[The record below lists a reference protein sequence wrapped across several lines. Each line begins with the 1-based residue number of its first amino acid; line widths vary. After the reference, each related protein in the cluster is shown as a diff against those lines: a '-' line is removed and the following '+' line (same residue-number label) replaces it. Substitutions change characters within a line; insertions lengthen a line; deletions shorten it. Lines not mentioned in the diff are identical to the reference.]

1 MDKSIFHI
9 EMRGSGVYP
18 QTTPLKELIDFL
30 TNLEVTLLET
40 AKAED
45 VDDIQ
50 EGIVSLVEIQEGSNR
65 LGLAVSPLFLP
76 AIAQITRTVA
86 TQEFSNIPERAHRS
100 LYGIYEQAKKRNW
113 EIHFIADKAQ
123 NIEVAIISNEQPIPN
138 PVSPYIK
145 GTSTIFGRCIRV
157 GGSEPKVDVRLPNR
171 SRLLHVEVTEE
182 MARRLAR
189 NLYDNVAMTG
199 EATWERDT
207 WFIVNFRAT
216 SVVNI
221 QSGTPLQA
229 FKELGEMVGEKWK
242 GIDVERFVEEMRSG
256 ERE

>member
-1 MDKSIFHI
+1 MDK
-9 EMRGSGVYP
+9 
-18 QTTPLKELIDFL
+18 
-30 TNLEVTLLET
+30 
-40 AKAED
+40 
-45 VDDIQ
+45 
-50 EGIVSLVEIQEGSNR
+50 
-65 LGLAVSPLFLP
+65 PLF
-76 AIAQITRTVA
+76 
-86 TQEFSNIPERAHRS
+86 
-100 LYGIYEQAKKRNW
+100 RN
-113 EIHFIADKAQ
+113 
-123 NIEVAIISNEQPIPN
+123 S
-138 PVSPYIK
+138 VSPYVK
-145 GTSTIFGRCIRV
+145 GTSTIFGKCIRV

-171 SRLLHVEVTEE
+171 SRLLHVKVTEE

-256 ERE
+256 ERIISPDKYLKSIVKNKISVEEVPDVAEQLNLLEDENL

>member
-18 QTTPLKELIDFL
+18 RTTPLKELIDFL

-40 AKAED
+40 AKAQD
-45 VDDIQ
+45 VDIQ
-50 EGIVSLVEIQEGSNR
+50 EGVVSLVEIQEGSNR

-76 AIAQITRTVA
+76 VIAQITRTVA

-100 LYGIYEQAKKRNW
+100 LYGIYEQAQKKNW
-113 EIHFIADKAQ
+113 EIHFVADKARD
-123 NIEVAIISNEQPIPN
+123 IEVATISNEQPIPN
-138 PVSPYIK
+138 PVSPYVK

-157 GGSEPKVDVRLPNR
+157 GGAEPKVDVRLPNR

-189 NLYDNVAMTG
+189 NLYDNIAMTG

-229 FKELGEMVGEKWK
+229 FKELGEVVGEKWK
-242 GIDVERFVEEMRSG
+242 GVDVERFVEEMRSG